1 MAFSLYDSWHRAHIL
16 RDQVSTEG
24 LKNMIN
30 FKKGSGEK
38 DSPSSV
44 NSSSPTGQP
53 GGTSG
58 SVQQPTGELSLS
70 AFIGSPK
77 DPSGLSNSQ
86 KSVPIVY
93 SEDNSNETKKVRNIW
108 KIFSLI
114 PS

>member
-1 MAFSLYDSWHRAHIL
+1 MDTLTL
-16 RDQVSTEG
+16 
-24 LKNMIN
+24 
-30 FKKGSGEK
+30 
-38 DSPSSV
+38 
-44 NSSSPTGQP
+44 
-53 GGTSG
+53 G